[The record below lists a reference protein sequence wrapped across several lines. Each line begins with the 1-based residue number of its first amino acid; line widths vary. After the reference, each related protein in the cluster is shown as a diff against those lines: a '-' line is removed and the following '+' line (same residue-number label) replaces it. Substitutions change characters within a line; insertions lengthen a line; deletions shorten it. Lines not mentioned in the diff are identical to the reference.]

1 MCDGRRLTAVIASEA
16 TASVCG
22 LRYVVPVGSFPDYA
36 VDDIFASVQTLRE
49 CPRGLTYGSIILVSP
64 SRLATACTNA

>member
-36 VDDIFASVQTLRE
+36 VDDILRALSRYE
-49 CPRGLTYGSIILVSP
+49 NARGGSP
-64 SRLATACTNA
+64 TAA